1 MSAKTKAQSPV
12 QSIPKKKEGFEGQR
26 TIILPHAKQKFCA
39 QHIFCRN
46 LYITDIGYYPNAA
59 FHNRERSNDCPQYI
73 LIHCVKGKGW
83 YNIGHKK
90 FNVNPNDYFIIPANT
105 AHKYGADL
113 NNPWSIYWVHFTGEF
128 AKFYFDLLTKTKK
141 NGPVSAIVNTSRH
154 LLFYDIIQHLELM
167 NDTDNIIY
175 SNSCL
180 YAFLSS
186 FQPSEMKISV
196 NENDIIQQCITYMK
210 ENLEKN
216 LRLDDFSV
224 KVNISASHLSA
235 IFKKRMKYS
244 PIHLFTSFKVQKAC
258 QMLMDSSHNIKTI
271 AYSLGYDD
279 QYHFSRVFKNIMGV
293 SPKIFKGK

>member
-1 MSAKTKAQSPV
+1 MPPKKKEAVLENK
-12 QSIPKKKEGFEGQR
+12 IPKKMEGFEGQR
-26 TIILPHAKQKFCA
+26 AIILPQTKLKFCA
-39 QHIFCRN
+39 QHIFCKN
-46 LYITDIGYYPNAA
+46 LHITDIGYYPHAA
-59 FHNRERSNDCPQYI
+59 FHNRERKNDCPQYI

-83 YNIGHKK
+83 YSIGNKRYT
-90 FNVNPNDYFIIPANT
+90 VNSNEYFIIPANT
-105 AHKYGADL
+105 AHKYGADI
-113 NNPWSIYWVHFTGEF
+113 NDPWSIYWVHFTGEF

-141 NGPVSAIVNTSRH
+141 NGPINAIVNTSRQ

-167 NDTDNIIY
+167 NNADNIIY

-186 FQPSEMKISV
+186 FQTSEMKISV

-216 LRLDDFSV
+216 LRLDDFS
-224 KVNISASHLSA
+224 KKLNMSSSHLSA
-235 IFKKRMKYS
+235 IFRKRMKYS
-244 PIHLFTSFKVQKAC
+244 PIHLFTSFKIQKAC

-293 SPKIFKGK
+293 SPKNFKGK

>member
-1 MSAKTKAQSPV
+1 MSSKKKEISLALD
-12 QSIPKKKEGFEGQR
+12 IPKKKEGFEGQR
-26 TIILPHAKQKFCA
+26 TIILPQVKLKFCS

-46 LYITDIGYYPNAA
+46 LYITDIGYYPHAA
-59 FHNRERSNDCPQYI
+59 FHSRERENGCPQYI
-73 LIHCVKGKGW
+73 LIHCAKGKGW
-83 YNIGHKK
+83 YSINGKHYTVK
-90 FNVNPNDYFIIPANT
+90 PNDYFIIPANT
-105 AHKYGADL
+105 THKYGADI
-113 NNPWSIYWVHFTGEF
+113 NDPWSIYWVHFTGEF
-128 AKFYFDLLTKTKK
+128 SKFYYLLLTKTKK
-141 NGPVSAIVNTSRH
+141 NGPINAIVNTSRH

-186 FQPSEMKISV
+186 FQASEMKISV
-196 NENDIIQQCITYMK
+196 NENDIVQQCITYMK
-210 ENLEKN
+210 QNLDKN
-216 LRLDDFSV
+216 LRLDDFSS
-224 KVNISASHLSA
+224 KLTLSSSHLSA

-271 AYSLGYDD
+271 AYSLGYED

-293 SPKIFKGK
+293 SPKNFKHK

>member
-1 MSAKTKAQSPV
+1 MPPKKKEV
-12 QSIPKKKEGFEGQR
+12 VLENNIPKKMEGFEGQR
-26 TIILPHAKQKFCA
+26 AIILPQTKLKFCA
-39 QHIFCRN
+39 QHNFCNN
-46 LYITDIGYYPNAA
+46 LYITDIGYYPHAA
-59 FHNRERSNDCPQYI
+59 FHNRERKNDCPQYI

-83 YNIGHKK
+83 YSINNKRYT
-90 FNVNPNDYFIIPANT
+90 VNPNDYFIIPANT
-105 AHKYGADL
+105 AHKYGADI

-141 NGPVSAIVNTSRH
+141 KGPINAIVNTSRQ

-167 NDTDNIIY
+167 NNADNIIY

-186 FQPSEMKISV
+186 FQTSEMKISV
-196 NENDIIQQCITYMK
+196 NENDMVQQCITHMK
-210 ENLEKN
+210 ENLDKT
-216 LRLDDFSV
+216 LRLNDFSS
-224 KVNISASHLSA
+224 KLNLSASHLSA
-235 IFKKRMKYS
+235 IFRKRMKYS

-279 QYHFSRVFKNIMGV
+279 QYHFSRVFKNVMGV
-293 SPKIFKGK
+293 SPKNFKGK

>member
-1 MSAKTKAQSPV
+1 MP
-12 QSIPKKKEGFEGQR
+12 PKKKEIALALDLPKKKDGFEGQR
-26 TIILPHAKQKFCA
+26 SINLPQTKLKFCA

-46 LYITDIGYYPNAA
+46 LHITDIGYYPRAT
-59 FHNRERSNDCPQYI
+59 FHNRERKNDCPQYI

-83 YNIGHKK
+83 YSIGNKH
-90 FNVNPNDYFIIPANT
+90 FTVNANDHFIIPANT
-105 AHKYGADL
+105 EHKYGADI
-113 NNPWSIYWVHFTGEF
+113 NDPWSIYWVHFTGDF
-128 AKFYFDLLTKTKK
+128 AKFYFSLLTKTKK
-141 NGPVSAIVNTSRH
+141 NGPINAIVNTSRQ

-175 SNSCL
+175 SNSCF

-186 FQPSEMKISV
+186 FQKSEMKISV

-210 ENLEKN
+210 ENINKN
-216 LRLDDFSV
+216 LRLDDFSC
-224 KVNISASHLSA
+224 KLNLSASHLSA
-235 IFKKRMKYS
+235 IFRKRMKYS

-258 QMLMDSSHNIKTI
+258 QMLMDNSHNIKTI

-293 SPKIFKGK
+293 SPKNFKSK